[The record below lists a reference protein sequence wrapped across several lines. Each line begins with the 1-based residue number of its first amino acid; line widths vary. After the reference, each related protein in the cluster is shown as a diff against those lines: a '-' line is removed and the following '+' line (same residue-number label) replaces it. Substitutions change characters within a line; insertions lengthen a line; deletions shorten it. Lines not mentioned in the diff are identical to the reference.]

1 MTFLRYVSIFFFIF
15 HLFDR
20 LFFCFFSGKKL
31 RKTWSTTIFA
41 ALICR
46 TCVRQAQSCQPY
58 LYSQHIRVS
67 GHCAQYSGGGGGL
80 KYFSFALLLFFLVRH
95 FYLIYLNLFIYLF
108 FSLFN
113 CSLNQ
118 YTYFFLNKSAA
129 APPSHRFCAWP
140 SNAGP
145 LCCSL
150 WQWTFLCIFAIFPK
164 APGGARFHEIYG
176 QSNLDTS

>member
-1 MTFLRYVSIFFFIF
+1 MVAVPKRAEQRPSDFPGFCLHFFLCLSLFRSSFFLFFF
-15 HLFDR
+15 
-20 LFFCFFSGKKL
+20 GWEKKL
-31 RKTWSTTIFA
+31 RKTWLTMIFA

-46 TCVRQAQSCQPY
+46 TCVRQAKSCQPY

-95 FYLIYLNLFIYLF
+95 FHLFYLSLFNFYLIYLIFFIFLF

-150 WQWTFLCIFAIFPK
+150 
-164 APGGARFHEIYG
+164 
-176 QSNLDTS
+176 